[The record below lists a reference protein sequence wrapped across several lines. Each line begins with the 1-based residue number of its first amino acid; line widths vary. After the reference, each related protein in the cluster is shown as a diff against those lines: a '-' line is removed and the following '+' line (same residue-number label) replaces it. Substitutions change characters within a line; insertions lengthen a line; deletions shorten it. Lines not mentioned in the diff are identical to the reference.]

1 MEQKCSLFIF
11 FSFLLRMKLFLFF
24 LMRMSGY
31 FFVTKEKKGGILGLQ
46 HTKKQSEPKI
56 NQCCKLRETRLPEYN
71 QPPS

>member
-1 MEQKCSLFIF
+1 
-11 FSFLLRMKLFLFF
+11 
-24 LMRMSGY
+24 MSEY